1 MAAFL
6 LPSWQLDF
14 SGPRE
19 KALTVH
25 EIRQKK
31 RLSVKRKVKRKVKF
45 AHQLHRL
52 IKVFLPSPSRSKP
65 TTQVRGSLQY
75 RSPSPFPRGRVA
87 EEVDEI
93 KEQPE
98 GDVLDAPPRPASRTS
113 DASTSMWG
121 VPISYLDGARQ
132 SRSPSRPASQDVQA
146 RHEVKVTTPP
156 TLEAR
161 PQTAAIEQM
170 LSNMV
175 NDKTPLLGD
184 TITRKVDTTSEE
196 EDIMVTARIQ
206 KLNPHSSSKMPAIN
220 STRPLQYLGVNQD
233 DISFDSVSCGSQSS
247 NRPLLT
253 TGAAKN
259 RGWLPLP
266 RHRHSNYS
274 SSRASYG
281 VSSSTTINTGEAS
294 LLRRGAVADSRN
306 RSGYDALPHQA
317 KSEPSLPSS
326 SYSAGPSSLPAGTSI
341 PSPVTYSVVA
351 AVNEAQHPQNTPYPR
366 QNNMSQ
372 ESIKH
377 QPCIGSASLKF
388 SGGSE
393 VGGHQAISSEAQE
406 ANLLTTN
413 RIWPTN
419 QDTGPNLRRLP
430 SEEVL
435 FKGNPSCCAHREV
448 THDLHRDKIYPTVR
462 EPKREADHG
471 HIATQFVDD
480 ALWPTPGDSAE
491 HTTSRVKV
499 EIISTDIKN
508 EIDRSLIDENSLN
521 MITLL

>member
-75 RSPSPFPRGRVA
+75 RSPSPFPRGRIA

-121 VPISYLDGARQ
+121 IPISYLDGARQ

-170 LSNMV
+170 RKSYPSFAV
-175 NDKTPLLGD
+175 TGRFVFWIIKHSHIFHFSSVKYGQRQDTPP
-184 TITRKVDTTSEE
+184 R
-196 EDIMVTARIQ
+196 R
-206 KLNPHSSSKMPAIN
+206 HH
-220 STRPLQYLGVNQD
+220 Y
-233 DISFDSVSCGSQSS
+233 SQ
-247 NRPLLT
+247 
-253 TGAAKN
+253 G
-259 RGWLPLP
+259 G
-266 RHRHSNYS
+266 HCQ
-274 SSRASYG
+274 
-281 VSSSTTINTGEAS
+281 
-294 LLRRGAVADSRN
+294 RRGR
-306 RSGYDALPHQA
+306 RYGY
-317 KSEPSLPSS
+317 
-326 SYSAGPSSLPAGTSI
+326 
-341 PSPVTYSVVA
+341 
-351 AVNEAQHPQNTPYPR
+351 
-366 QNNMSQ
+366 
-372 ESIKH
+372 
-377 QPCIGSASLKF
+377 C
-388 SGGSE
+388 
-393 VGGHQAISSEAQE
+393 
-406 ANLLTTN
+406 
-413 RIWPTN
+413 
-419 QDTGPNLRRLP
+419 
-430 SEEVL
+430 
-435 FKGNPSCCAHREV
+435 
-448 THDLHRDKIYPTVR
+448 
-462 EPKREADHG
+462 
-471 HIATQFVDD
+471 
-480 ALWPTPGDSAE
+480 
-491 HTTSRVKV
+491 
-499 EIISTDIKN
+499 
-508 EIDRSLIDENSLN
+508 
-521 MITLL
+521 